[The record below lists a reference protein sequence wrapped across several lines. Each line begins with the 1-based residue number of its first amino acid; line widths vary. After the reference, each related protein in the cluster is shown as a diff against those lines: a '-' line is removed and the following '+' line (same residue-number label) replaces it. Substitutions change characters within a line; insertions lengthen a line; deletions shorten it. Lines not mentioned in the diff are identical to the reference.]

1 MVLIGYIPVCKL
13 ECFSKKTR
21 SGEGYQLFH
30 ECMRALLKPLID
42 AGKNGIDM
50 ICADGFIRTVYLII
64 AAYIADYP
72 EQCLVACCKE
82 SACPRCL
89 VNPKERGARL
99 FSVLRDHDTIL
110 DVLKEK
116 ATGDNPSEFKKY
128 SLRAINPFWKDL
140 PHCDIFSAMT
150 PDLLHQLHKGVFKD
164 HIVSW
169 AIQSVDGGEQ
179 EIDQR
184 FRSMSPHP
192 SLRHFKKGISLTT
205 QWSGT
210 EHKNMEKVFL
220 PILAGAT
227 DPAVLRAVRGV
238 LDFIYY
244 AHFETHC
251 DESLSALD
259 AAWLTFHDNKH
270 IFEDL
275 GIRKHFNISKLHNIK
290 HYIDAIHSHGT
301 TDGFN
306 TEGTERLHIDLAKM
320 GYNASN
326 KKQYTKQ
333 MTTWLR
339 RQESIHR
346 FCLYLQWAVPGY
358 TAEVPS
364 AGEQEDAAGMSKEDE
379 DKDEDHGP
387 SALDKTSVAK
397 CSFSVAKKAAFKN
410 VSVASIIT
418 DFGAVDF
425 LHHLCMFLDSE
436 RPVGSSRPTNISTFD
451 VYKQIRI
458 ILPAIPEVS
467 SETVDDT
474 IHAVKPSTGTATT
487 QGIKASVPGRFSTV
501 LVQEHPRNREDGPL
515 SGKFLL
521 TLSFNRFA
529 HPSFRSSRCSSAIDF
544 QVTR

>member
-13 ECFSKKTR
+13 ECFSKKTHL
-21 SGEGYQLFH
+21 GEGYQLFH
-30 ECMRALLKPLID
+30 ECMHALLKPLID

-227 DPAVLRAVRGV
+227 DLAVLCAVREV
-238 LDFIYY
+238 LNFIYY
-244 AHFETHC
+244 CTSKPTVTNPYQHSMLHGSLFTTTNTYSRTSEFE
-251 DESLSALD
+251 
-259 AAWLTFHDNKH
+259 
-270 IFEDL
+270 
-275 GIRKHFNISKLHNIK
+275 NISI
-290 HYIDAIHSHGT
+290 
-301 TDGFN
+301 
-306 TEGTERLHIDLAKM
+306 
-320 GYNASN
+320 
-326 KKQYTKQ
+326 
-333 MTTWLR
+333 
-339 RQESIHR
+339 
-346 FCLYLQWAVPGY
+346 
-358 TAEVPS
+358 
-364 AGEQEDAAGMSKEDE
+364 
-379 DKDEDHGP
+379 
-387 SALDKTSVAK
+387 
-397 CSFSVAKKAAFKN
+397 
-410 VSVASIIT
+410 
-418 DFGAVDF
+418 
-425 LHHLCMFLDSE
+425 
-436 RPVGSSRPTNISTFD
+436 
-451 VYKQIRI
+451 
-458 ILPAIPEVS
+458 
-467 SETVDDT
+467 
-474 IHAVKPSTGTATT
+474 
-487 QGIKASVPGRFSTV
+487 
-501 LVQEHPRNREDGPL
+501 
-515 SGKFLL
+515 
-521 TLSFNRFA
+521 
-529 HPSFRSSRCSSAIDF
+529 
-544 QVTR
+544 